1 MSVYVTNLSG
11 EMKYKELQQ
20 IFSKYGNVKTVQLSM
35 NQETGK
41 PRGFAFLE
49 METFA
54 QETLAMKALLGSEW
68 IVRILKVN
76 TPVTSSEASS
86 ASCDFSSTH

>member
-11 EMKYKELQQ
+11 EIKEKELQQ
-20 IFSKYGNVKTVQLSM
+20 IFSKYGDVKTVQLSM

-54 QETLAMKALLGSEW
+54 QEVSAVKALSGSEW

-76 TPVTSSEASS
+76 TPVTSS
-86 ASCDFSSTH
+86 